1 MSVNKE
7 VIERIRT
14 SFLATA
20 EQNVDKFH
28 PADVAKI
35 KENDWWIERFVL
47 VTKTE
52 EAALKMLVKAMEW
65 RKTFGVNDWTEDYF
79 PEEIFKIGLS

>member
-7 VIERIRT
+7 RIRT
-14 SFLATA
+14 SVLALA
-20 EQNVDKFH
+20 QECDKFH
-28 PADVAKI
+28 PADVDKI

-52 EAALKMLVKAMEW
+52 EAALKMLVKALEW
-65 RKTFGVNDWTEDYF
+65 RKTFGVNDLTEDYF
-79 PEEIFKIGLS
+79 PEELYKIGNAFKL